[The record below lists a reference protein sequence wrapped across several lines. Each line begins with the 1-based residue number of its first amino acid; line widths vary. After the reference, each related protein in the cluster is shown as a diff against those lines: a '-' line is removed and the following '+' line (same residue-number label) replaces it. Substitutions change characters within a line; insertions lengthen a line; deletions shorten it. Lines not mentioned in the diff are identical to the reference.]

1 MDKTYI
7 IATLER
13 KHDALAES
21 HAELIEALRDLHT
34 LIGEGLIEDP
44 TALQACTMTTVAEIQ
59 ARHDLAYHALT
70 KARKL

>member
-21 HAELIEALRDLHT
+21 HARLMEALESSVKLLERNYGESNATLIEAHVALD
-34 LIGEGLIEDP
+34 
-44 TALQACTMTTVAEIQ
+44 TAP
-59 ARHDLAYHALT
+59 
-70 KARKL
+70 KL

>member
-21 HAELIEALRDLHT
+21 HARLMEALEEIAHRLHQAAN
-34 LIGEGLIEDP
+34 GGLTGRYGTVGHHKDEEREVRNIARA
-44 TALQACTMTTVAEIQ
+44 AL
-59 ARHDLAYHALT
+59 D
-70 KARKL
+70 KAPKL